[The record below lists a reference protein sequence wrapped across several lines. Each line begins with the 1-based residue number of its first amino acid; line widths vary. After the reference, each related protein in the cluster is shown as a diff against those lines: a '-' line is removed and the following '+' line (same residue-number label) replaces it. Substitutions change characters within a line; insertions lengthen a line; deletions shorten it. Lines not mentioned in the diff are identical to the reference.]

1 MFFSALDTLII
12 VVSAIA
18 TPRDTSFS
26 VLKVTFTAI
35 LAVEARVIA
44 RVTALDSGL
53 TVAA

>member
-1 MFFSALDTLII
+1 MLTITVGTCHQLGRLGHCD
-12 VVSAIA
+12 
-18 TPRDTSFS
+18 
-26 VLKVTFTAI
+26 KVTFTAI